1 LNRLGLQ
8 ENTYG
13 GSDDGIK
20 IADLDISSLKGTNDA
35 LASIQNA
42 LSQISDLRSNLG
54 AMQNKLF
61 SAVGNL
67 RADGTNAEQSLARIT
82 DTNYSLSST
91 ELTRSQMIS
100 QAATTMLAQANQSS
114 QLVLQL
120 LKP

>member
-1 LNRLGLQ
+1 
-8 ENTYG
+8 
-13 GSDDGIK
+13 
-20 IADLDISSLKGTNDA
+20 
-35 LASIQNA
+35 
-42 LSQISDLRSNLG
+42 
-54 AMQNKLF
+54 MQNKLF